1 MKIIV
6 TNQHMSPCWVK
17 IKPSEKNE
25 VLSKD
30 TGQSGKVSLGR
41 WQCRGSWV
49 SWESRVEGEMSQ
61 LREPVMI
68 LRQEIVWQVS
78 EEHQKSPRSWNWVEE
93 GESGSKDGNLVSS
106 CVDIGHSR
114 LGWNEGIGGFKWHV
128 FIYVLRISLWCWG
141 TVASRSFKSTQRELQ
156 GDCYSSYQ
164 TKDHGGLHSA
174 ASRGCT
180 GNEFEVWLFCK
191 SQRLIPASSSWQNP
205 AIFPPAPF
213 LSHVVV

>member
-1 MKIIV
+1 
-6 TNQHMSPCWVK
+6 MSPCWVK
-17 IKPSEKNE
+17 IKASKKNE

-61 LREPVMI
+61 LIEPVMI

-114 LGWNEGIGGFKWHV
+114 LGWNEGIGGFNWHV

-174 ASRGCT
+174 ASRGCHRKWIWGMT
-180 GNEFEVWLFCK
+180 VLQK
-191 SQRLIPASSSWQNP
+191 SALNSSFQQLAESCHLSPPIPLSCSSLVSLK
-205 AIFPPAPF
+205 A
-213 LSHVVV
+213 

>member
-17 IKPSEKNE
+17 IKASKKNE

-30 TGQSGKVSLGR
+30 TGQSLGR

-61 LREPVMI
+61 LIEPVMI

-174 ASRGCT
+174 ASRGCHRKWIWGMT
-180 GNEFEVWLFCK
+180 VLQK
-191 SQRLIPASSSWQNP
+191 SALNSSFQQLAESCHL
-205 AIFPPAPF
+205 PPAPPHSS
-213 LSHVVV
+213 LM